1 MQVPQHSLP
10 VAEQTLH
17 PPVGGVGVG
26 SSGGVGEGSVGGGIG
41 EGAVGVGGGVG
52 AGPLAATQE
61 PLFQFF
67 PVHSQTPAGQF
78 LPPYCEQSMGAV
90 GADVGCGVGL
100 GVG

>member
-10 VAEQTLH
+10 VAEQISH

-52 AGPLAATQE
+52 AGPFAATQE
-61 PLFQFF
+61 PLISFQFF
-67 PVHSQTPAGQF
+67 PVHRQVPAGQS
-78 LPPYCEQSMGAV
+78 LPPYIVQSKGTV
-90 GADVGCGVGL
+90 GADVG
-100 GVG
+100 

>member
-10 VAEQTLH
+10 VAEQTSH

-26 SSGGVGEGSVGGGIG
+26 SSGGVGEGSFGGRVG

-52 AGPLAATQE
+52 TGPLTATQE

-67 PVHSQTPAGQF
+67 PV
-78 LPPYCEQSMGAV
+78 QSHV
-90 GADVGCGVGL
+90 PVGCTLSQSLFAVCL
-100 GVG
+100 VQS

>member
-41 EGAVGVGGGVG
+41 EG